1 MDFVVNDNVDEER
14 AAFLSYTAL
23 QTAMNNYTGDGIDS
37 VVRLDYLAP
46 TPTEPDSSSA
56 PESETATGGV
66 SPLAIGAAAALVA
79 GGTLALYVWHHNRRS
94 RNKRHVE
101 LQEDGNNSLSPVSF
115 FSAERDPYEDA

>member
-1 MDFVVNDNVDEER
+1 MDFELNENVDPDY

-23 QTAMNNYTGDGIDS
+23 QSAMDNYTADSIDT

-46 TPTEPDSSSA
+46 TPTMPGGSTSPPAQTRS
-56 PESETATGGV
+56 TRGV
-66 SPLAIGAAAALVA
+66 SPLVIGACAAMVA
-79 GGTLALYVWHHNRRS
+79 GGTLALYVWVHNRRT

-101 LQEDGNNSLSPVSF
+101 LEEDNSLSPVSF